1 MKTKE
6 EYKAPELTVVSF
18 KVEQGFTA
26 SGPLFDL
33 RLWEMGI
40 GEDDVEDYSV
50 HDSWHQSD
58 GFWD

>member
-1 MKTKE
+1 M
-6 EYKAPELTVVSF
+6 VSF